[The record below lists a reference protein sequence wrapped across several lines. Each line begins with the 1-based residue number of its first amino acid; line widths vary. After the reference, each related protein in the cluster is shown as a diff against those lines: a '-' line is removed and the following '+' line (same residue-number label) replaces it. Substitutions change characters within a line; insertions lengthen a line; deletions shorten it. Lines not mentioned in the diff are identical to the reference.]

1 MLLAVAKAKV
11 LLVARACSSAL
22 LRSMPLQRIATRNR
36 CHSFAIVVAP
46 LCEAAR
52 GRSHTVPTLNSFMD
66 AIAAELRF
74 VKA

>member
-11 LLVARACSSAL
+11 LLIAWAFE
-22 LRSMPLQRIATRNR
+22 LRSMLLQRIAKRNR

-52 GRSHTVPTLNSFMD
+52 GQSHTMPTLNSFMGV
-66 AIAAELRF
+66 IAAEPRF